1 MMNDETKLLL
11 TRRHFFSAASGGIG
25 VAALAS
31 LLAFED
37 TSKAAVAALTG
48 GFHSGI
54 SIHHGD
60 VPPEIT

>member
-1 MMNDETKLLL
+1 ML
-11 TRRHFFSAASGGIG
+11 T
-25 VAALAS
+25 ALAS